1 MKRRAGKAT
10 GMMTVRD
17 TDGKQLAYRPM
28 HAAELTEE
36 ERNRIDLARDRAERL
51 RDGHNSLIEAASSR
65 FVRFDQ
71 VARWV
76 VATCRQGSEES
87 IARELGEL
95 GIVTWCPKEHLRT
108 RPRRKLKPV
117 DIYRPYFGG
126 YLFVRVIPTR
136 EAFAGL
142 LAASRLQGIMGR
154 DGVPY
159 LMPEKLMNII
169 ILAAKKDE
177 TDQKDKPKMP
187 VRVGQRIDIHSGVFA
202 NFQATV
208 RRLIPERWKLEA
220 EVSLFGRMTPVE
232 LDIDS
237 IEA

>member
-1 MKRRAGKAT
+1 
-10 GMMTVRD
+10 MMTVRN
-17 TDGKQLAYRPM
+17 TNGKQLAYRPV
-28 HAAELTEE
+28 HAGELTELQRE
-36 ERNRIDLARDRAERL
+36 RIDIARHRAERL
-51 RDGHNSLIEAASSR
+51 RDGHNGLIEAASSR
-65 FVRFDQ
+65 FLGFDAI
-71 VARWV
+71 ARWV
-76 VATCRQGSEES
+76 VATCRLGSEET
-87 IARELGEL
+87 IAAELAAL

-126 YLFVRVIPTR
+126 YLFVRVVPSR

-142 LAASRLQGIMGR
+142 LAASRLQGLMGR
-154 DGVPY
+154 EGEPY

-177 TDQKDKPKMP
+177 TDQKDRPKMP
-187 VRVGQRIDIHSGVFA
+187 VRVGQRIDIHSGPFA